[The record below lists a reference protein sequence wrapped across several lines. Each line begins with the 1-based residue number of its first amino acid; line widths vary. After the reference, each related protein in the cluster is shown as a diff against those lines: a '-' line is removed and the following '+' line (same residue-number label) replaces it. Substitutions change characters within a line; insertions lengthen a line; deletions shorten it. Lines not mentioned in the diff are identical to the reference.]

1 MCDSHLHMRRMRT
14 THRRRGTSNEKH
26 AQWVTKFVGW
36 RISNIEVQYKLELTI
51 LH

>member
-1 MCDSHLHMRRMRT
+1 MRR
-14 THRRRGTSNEKH
+14 GASNQKH
-26 AQWVTKFVGW
+26 AQWVTEFVEW